1 MHNKMKK
8 IITAIG
14 NNIVSDNLIKS
25 ENYKILSK
33 DIQYREGVLEFLNE
47 VKDVDILI
55 ISEILDGEIEFKKLI
70 SKILKINEK
79 IEIIVFVEDYN
90 KDLNNFLNEKGIY
103 KIYKNNELTLEELNE
118 ILESENSQ
126 RTQELAAEIRKLKK
140 IINEQN
146 YNLNQNNNEGKIIA
160 ITGNS
165 GVGKSTI
172 SCIICKNSYKSKKKT
187 LIIDFDIYNKSI
199 PVLYNVFSK
208 YIDYENIKNNIIN
221 VSKYED
227 LLYVEQE
234 FFDNF
239 ELIELIKNLKN
250 EYDQIL
256 IDTSSNVKS
265 KFYKEILEISDYI
278 VFVVVPTL
286 CDLKK
291 AINMFEILKM
301 DFKIPIEKIKLII
314 NKENNYSVD
323 SFIIQK
329 MFGIKVI
336 SGELKYI
343 ESFENFLN
351 GKIKKKMKI
360 NL

>member
-250 EYDQIL
+250 EYNQIL

>member
-1 MHNKMKK
+1 MIY
-8 IITAIG
+8 II
-14 NNIVSDNLIKS
+14 
-25 ENYKILSK
+25 
-33 DIQYREGVLEFLNE
+33 R
-47 VKDVDILI
+47 
-55 ISEILDGEIEFKKLI
+55 
-70 SKILKINEK
+70 
-79 IEIIVFVEDYN
+79 VFQ
-90 KDLNNFLNEKGIY
+90 F
-103 KIYKNNELTLEELNE
+103 
-118 ILESENSQ
+118 
-126 RTQELAAEIRKLKK
+126 
-140 IINEQN
+140 
-146 YNLNQNNNEGKIIA
+146 
-160 ITGNS
+160 
-165 GVGKSTI
+165 
-172 SCIICKNSYKSKKKT
+172 
-187 LIIDFDIYNKSI
+187 
-199 PVLYNVFSK
+199 
-208 YIDYENIKNNIIN
+208 
-221 VSKYED
+221 SKYED

>member
-1 MHNKMKK
+1 MYNKMKK